1 MPTMNTFPPLDLVRR
16 SVQEGFGRVRESRFF
31 HDRFSMTLITLALT
45 LNAGTFLWLV
55 GTLRP
60 TEVPV
65 PVRYSN
71 LLSGFDQTG
80 PWYFPFAIATYALA
94 VTALNAVFAYQSFNR
109 SRLGSFFLLVASV
122 VVAGFSFI
130 IASAFGAVR

>member
-1 MPTMNTFPPLDLVRR
+1 MALMNTFPPLAHVRR

-31 HDRFSMTLITLALT
+31 HDRFSMSLLTLALA

-55 GTLRP
+55 GTLKP
-60 TEVPV
+60 SEVPV

-80 PWYFPFAIATYALA
+80 PWFFPFGIAAYALV
-94 VTALNAVFAYQSFNR
+94 VTLLNAFFAYQSFNR
-109 SRLGSFFLLVASV
+109 SRLASFFLLVSSV
-122 VVAGFSFI
+122 VVGGFSFI
-130 IASAFGAVR
+130 IANAFGSVR